1 MIDRSRIGIGIGIGI
16 GQKILGGLIV
26 INLIVIAG
34 SILFITQSTVERV
47 EFLTSQDRP
56 SRSFSLAERETLV
69 YLMALDQW
77 SFGLTERRDVQIA
90 RGLLAQRLSV
100 IDQDSIS
107 PGALAGPEYLSAL
120 KESDAILESTVSG
133 LLPAELQ
140 KSVQVRIEPVTDQMI
155 VESRSFVDA
164 FQLQEESKVQAYIN
178 SVRVLQVTIL
188 SSLFLFLVLFS
199 VLVVR
204 NIRFMRSN
212 FRENEEIIQSETD
225 KLNFAIEK
233 LSLSETTVINLE
245 ELSETKS
252 AFIENMNH
260 ELRTPLA
267 SIIGYV
273 EMIGNKT
280 ANKPE
285 LGISKSLEVVD
296 RNANI
301 LLTLVDS
308 IFSLAKLDSHLTP
321 LPNISVDIAQVV
333 DDCILV
339 LQPECEKS
347 NIDINFSID
356 REVGY
361 FVQGDVEQLNRAV
374 VNLLSNSI
382 KFSEVNSHIEIE
394 VDELNHGEN
403 FDVVR
408 IVVRDYGLGIPA
420 RDIGKLFTR
429 FYRGKNA
436 MEKQFPGTGLGLA
449 IVEQIVQFHGGTIR
463 IESVEGEGTTVILEL
478 PKRLSP
484 ADELVLNRRH
494 AVLVRTI
501 TDLEKASKLDLYQV
515 THSLSGLIG
524 FYTFEKESRL
534 IRDFSNWL
542 NSGGVIDSTEV
553 EIRRQSILAI
563 LKLRLASLPQ
573 RDANE

>member
-1 MIDRSRIGIGIGIGI
+1 MIDRSRIGIW
-16 GQKILGGLIV
+16 QKILGGLIV

-34 SILFITQSTVERV
+34 SILFITQSAVERV
-47 EFLTSQDRP
+47 EFLTSKDRP

-69 YLMALDQW
+69 YLMALEQW

-100 IDQDSIS
+100 TDQDGNS
-107 PGALAGPEYLSAL
+107 PGALAGPEFLSAL
-120 KESDAILESTVSG
+120 KESDTILQSTVSG

-140 KSVQVRIEPVTDQMI
+140 KSVQVRIEPVADQMI
-155 VESRSFVDA
+155 GESRAFVDI
-164 FQLQEESKVQAYIN
+164 FQLQEESKVQTYTN
-178 SVRVLQVTIL
+178 SVRILQTTIL
-188 SSLFLFLVLFS
+188 LSLTLFLALFI
-199 VLVVR
+199 VLVVQ
-204 NIRFMRSN
+204 NARFMRSN
-212 FRENEEIIQSETD
+212 FRENEVIIERETE
-225 KLNFAIEK
+225 KLNLLIEK
-233 LSLSETTVINLE
+233 LSLSEATVINLR

-252 AFIENMNH
+252 AFIENVDH

-273 EMIGNKT
+273 EIIGNKT

-285 LGISKSLEVVD
+285 LGISGSLEVVD

-301 LLTLVDS
+301 LLALVDN
-308 IFSLAKLDSHLTP
+308 ILSLAKLDSKLTFVS
-321 LPNISVDIAQVV
+321 NASVDIAQVV

-339 LQPECEKS
+339 LQPAREKS

-361 FVQGDVEQLNRAV
+361 SVQGDVGRLNEVV

-382 KFSEVNSHIEIE
+382 KFSKVNSHIEIK
-394 VDELNHGEN
+394 VDELNRGEN

-408 IVVRDYGLGIPA
+408 IIIRDYGIGIPA
-420 RDIGKLFTR
+420 KDIGKLFTR
-429 FYRGKNA
+429 FYRAKNA
-436 MEKQFPGTGLGLA
+436 REKQVPGTGLGLV
-449 IVEQIVQFHGGTIR
+449 IVEEIVQLHGGTIR

-478 PKRLSP
+478 PKYLSP
-484 ADELVLNRRH
+484 AEELVLNRRH
-494 AVLVRTI
+494 AVLVRAI
-501 TDLEKASKLDLYQV
+501 TNLEESSKQDLRQV

-524 FYTFEKESRL
+524 FYTFEKESQL
-534 IRDFSNWL
+534 IRDFTNWL
-542 NSGGVIDSTEV
+542 NSGALLDPIEV
-553 EIRRQSILAI
+553 ESRRQTILAT

>member
-1 MIDRSRIGIGIGIGI
+1 MIDRSRIGIGI

-90 RGLLAQRLSV
+90 RGPLIRRLSV
-100 IDQDSIS
+100 IDEEGNS

-120 KESDAILESTVSG
+120 KESDAILQSTVSG

-140 KSVQVRIEPVTDQMI
+140 KSVQVRIEPVADQMRL
-155 VESRSFVDA
+155 ESRAFVDA
-164 FQLQEESKVQAYIN
+164 FQLHEESRVQTYIN

-188 SSLFLFLVLFS
+188 SSLLVFLVLFS
-199 VLVVR
+199 VLIVQ
-204 NIRFMRSN
+204 NIRNMRSN
-212 FRENEEIIQSETD
+212 FRKNEEIIQSETD
-225 KLNFAIEK
+225 KLNLAIEK
-233 LSLSETTVINLE
+233 LSLSETAVINLE

-273 EMIGNKT
+273 EMIGDKT

-285 LGISKSLEVVD
+285 LGISESLEVVD
-296 RNANI
+296 RNANV
-301 LLTLVDS
+301 LLALVDS

-321 LPNISVDIAQVV
+321 LPYVSVDIAQVV

-382 KFSEVNSHIEIE
+382 KFSKVNSHIEIE

-408 IVVRDYGLGIPA
+408 IVVRDYGIGIPA

-429 FYRGKNA
+429 FYRGRNA

-542 NSGGVIDSTEV
+542 NSGGVIDSMEV

-563 LKLRLASLPQ
+563 LKLRLASVPQ
-573 RDANE
+573 RDAHE